1 MASYFHFQ
9 GVAMRS
15 FGLIASMLCVL
26 LAADTS
32 DDAAKNDLA
41 KFQGNWS
48 LISAERDGKKTPE
61 EDARKIKLAIQG
73 DKYVMRRDSLVV
85 SEGTFKLDPTK
96 KPKEIDETIT
106 AGPNMG
112 MVFQAIYE
120 IVDDEH
126 HKICFAVGGKARP
139 MEFSSESGLLQLWK
153 RDKK

>member
-1 MASYFHFQ
+1 MRTLGLMASMM
-9 GVAMRS
+9 GV
-15 FGLIASMLCVL
+15 LIA
-26 LAADTS
+26 ADSS
-32 DDAAKNDLA
+32 DDTAKKDTA
-41 KFQGNWS
+41 KFQGTWT

-61 EDARKIKLAIQG
+61 EDAKKIKLTIQG

-120 IVDDEH
+120 IIDDEH

-139 MEFSSESGLLQLWK
+139 TAFSSESGLLQVWK
-153 RDKK
+153 REKK